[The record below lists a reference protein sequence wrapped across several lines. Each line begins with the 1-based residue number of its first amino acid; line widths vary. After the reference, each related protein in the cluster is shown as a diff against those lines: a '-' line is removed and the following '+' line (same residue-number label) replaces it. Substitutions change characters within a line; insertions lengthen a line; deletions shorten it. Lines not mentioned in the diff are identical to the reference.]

1 MTHRDPNGPPSA
13 RVPRSVLARCREL
26 SPRGVR
32 LRRVVAVLIGLRAD
46 DQPVA
51 IGRKELAARAG
62 IRWHNSGLDALRPHL
77 EDLFEIDHEAGK
89 TCTYLLRPPAETP
102 RGFLR
107 FPMIAIDDLW
117 RDQHGYPPAP
127 AKLFGAVERY
137 AHRADWP
144 GRQLPGRGRPAAKL
158 REYLHAE
165 NIIDNAGLWSGPPS
179 PRGGW
184 AAHLKARYQR
194 SDPRRWGALSF
205 GHPTGDKGLIPDKY
219 PTGIK
224 DVIPELHPTGDKNG
238 HPTGIKSGHPTGDKG
253 VTSTKQYKVSRAR
266 ARRKPIT
273 PDRAM
278 IDKMVDKQ
286 EGIKDSERELLRC
299 QAYEKYQVG

>member
-13 RVPRSVLARCREL
+13 RVPRSVLAHCREL

-32 LRRVVAVLIGLRAD
+32 LRRVAAVLIGLNANQ
-46 DQPVA
+46 QPVA
-51 IGRKELAARAG
+51 IGRPELAARAG
-62 IRWHNSGLDALRPHL
+62 IRWDGDLHGLRPHL
-77 EDLFEIDHEAGK
+77 EALFEIEHQPGRP
-89 TCTYLLRPPAETP
+89 CTYLLRPPAETP

-107 FPMIAIDDLW
+107 FPMIAIDDRW
-117 RDQHGYPPAP
+117 RALHDYAPAP
-127 AKLFGAVERY
+127 ATLFGAVERY
-137 AHRADWP
+137 AHRADWV
-144 GRQLPGRGRPAAKL
+144 GNQLPGRGRPAAKL
-158 REYLHAE
+158 RAYLHAE
-165 NIIDNAGLWSGPPS
+165 GIIDDAGLWSGPPS

-184 AAHLKARYQR
+184 LAHLEARYQR

-205 GHPTGDKGLIPDKY
+205 GHPVGDKEVIHDKHPVGDKG
-219 PTGIK
+219 
-224 DVIPELHPTGDKNG
+224 VIPELHPVGDKGLHPVGDKNG
-238 HPTGIKSGHPTGDKG
+238 HPVGDKG